1 MIITIQ
7 IEFFIRIGN
16 IGLENKMIK
25 QIMPMNEIQ
34 LKKSRRYF
42 LILVSIIVI
51 LLLSIL
57 LSDILSLLAVSILL
71 SLIFNPIVEF
81 LERRV
86 ISRLVSVLLVFIIVA
101 LIISASFSFLL
112 PRILNQ
118 FNNLS
123 ATLTQDN
130 LQLFLVQIEK
140 SLKTAFPFLSSLNI
154 VEKFTNFS
162 KEMILN
168 WGNNLS
174 NIVYSIVT
182 IISILVIV
190 PFMTF
195 FLLKDKKQ
203 LVRSIINI
211 MPNKYF
217 EVSYSVIDKIGT
229 QLGRFVRGW
238 ILDAF
243 IVGLLSGIGLSIL
256 GINNP
261 VSIGFIAGVGHLIP
275 YFGPI
280 IGGVPAIIISLI
292 QFGNFSMLPSIL
304 VMFLCVYAIDNGFIQ
319 PNVFS
324 KATDI
329 HPLGII
335 ILIVV
340 GSQILGVLGMLLAVP
355 IATVIKTASR
365 EIYLGYKNYKIIRV

>member
-1 MIITIQ
+1 
-7 IEFFIRIGN
+7 
-16 IGLENKMIK
+16 MIK

-42 LILVSIIVI
+42 LILLSIIVI

-71 SLIFNPIVEF
+71 SLIFNPIVDF

-86 ISRLVSVLLVFIIVA
+86 ISRLVSVLLVFIIMA

-162 KEMILN
+162 KEIILN

>member
-1 MIITIQ
+1 
-7 IEFFIRIGN
+7 
-16 IGLENKMIK
+16 MIK
-25 QIMPMNEIQ
+25 QFMPPNEFH
-34 LKKSRRYF
+34 LKKSKKYF
-42 LILVSIIVI
+42 LITISVCLLIFLSII
-51 LLLSIL
+51 LA
-57 LSDILSLLAVSILL
+57 DILAMLAVSILI
-71 SLIFNPIVEF
+71 SLIFHPIVDF
-81 LERRV
+81 LEKRV
-86 ISRLVSVLLVFIIVA
+86 LSRLLSVLIVF
-101 LIISASFSFLL
+101 LILGLLIAASFSFLM
-112 PRILNQ
+112 PRIVNQ

-123 ATLTQDN
+123 TTLTQEN
-130 LQLFLVQIEK
+130 LQLFFQQIEN
-140 SLKTAFPFLSSLNI
+140 SLKLAFPFLNSLNI
-154 VEKFTNFS
+154 VEKFTSFS
-162 KEMILN
+162 KGIIYN

-174 NIVYSIVT
+174 NIVHSIFN
-182 IISILVIV
+182 IITILVIV

-195 FLLKDKKQ
+195 FLLKDNKH
-203 LVRSIINI
+203 LVRSIINV

-217 EVSYSVIDKIGT
+217 EVSYSVINKIGA

-243 IVGLLSGIGLSIL
+243 IVGLLSGIGLKIL
-256 GINNP
+256 GINNA

-292 QFGNFSMLPSIL
+292 QFGDFSMLPSIL

-324 KATDI
+324 KATNI

-335 ILIVV
+335 ILIVA

-355 IATVIKTASR
+355 TATVVKTASR

>member
-1 MIITIQ
+1 
-7 IEFFIRIGN
+7 
-16 IGLENKMIK
+16 MIK
-25 QIMPMNEIQ
+25 QIMPLNENQ
-34 LKKSRRYF
+34 LKKSKRYF
-42 LILVSIIVI
+42 LILLSIC
-51 LLLSIL
+51 LLVVLSIL
-57 LSDILSLLAVSILL
+57 LGDILAMLAVSILV
-71 SLIFNPIVEF
+71 SLIFNPIVDF
-81 LERRV
+81 LERKFL
-86 ISRLVSVLLVFIIVA
+86 SRLLSVLIVFIIVV
-101 LIISASFSFLL
+101 LLISATFSFLL
-112 PRILNQ
+112 PRIVNQ

-123 ATLTQDN
+123 TTLTQEN
-130 LQLFLVQIEK
+130 LQLFFQHIEK
-140 SLKTAFPFLSSLNI
+140 SLKAAFPFLNSINI

-162 KEMILN
+162 QEIIFS

-195 FLLKDKKQ
+195 FLLKDNKH
-203 LVRSIINI
+203 LVRSIINV

-217 EVSYSVIDKIGT
+217 EVSYSVINKIGT

-238 ILDAF
+238 IFDAF
-243 IVGLLSGIGLSIL
+243 LVGLLSGIGLSVL
-256 GINNP
+256 GINNA
-261 VSIGFIAGVGHLIP
+261 VSIGFIAGIGHLIP

-335 ILIVV
+335 ILIVA

-355 IATVIKTASR
+355 IATVVKTASR